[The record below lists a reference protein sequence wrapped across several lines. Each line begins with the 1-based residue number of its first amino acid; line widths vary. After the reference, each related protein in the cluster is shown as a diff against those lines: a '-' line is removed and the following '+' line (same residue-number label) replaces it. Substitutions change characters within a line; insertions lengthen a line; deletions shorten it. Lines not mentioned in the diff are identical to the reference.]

1 MARPSKLTPAKPKP
15 KAHQSTVE
23 RKAMSI
29 PEFAKTYGVKR
40 VTVFRALKAGRLKA
54 VKIGA
59 HRLVLLDS
67 VRPAEG
73 VE

>member
-1 MARPSKLTPAKPKP
+1 MPRPQKLTSAKPKP
-15 KAHQSTVE
+15 KAPTVE
-23 RKAMSI
+23 PKALSI
-29 PEFAKTYGVKR
+29 PAFAKAYGVKR

-54 VKIGA
+54 VKIGT

-67 VRPAEG
+67 VQPAEG